1 MSQVESLLPEALEY
15 ASYGFK
21 VFALS
26 PLSKIPLKNTKG
38 FKEATTDQETIF
50 KMFTEN
56 EQANI
61 GISMV
66 ELNYFVLD
74 IDTHGKN
81 KREGI
86 ESFEKLLGDRI
97 KELDNVVSVKT
108 ANGGLHL
115 YFSYPDNY
123 QVEQRIGFRPSIDII
138 KNFVVAPNSVI
149 TKKDGSTGKY
159 ELENGSLSDVT
170 EAPKFLLDLIT
181 AKEQPKQSNA
191 AHQINYSNAAGQTK
205 KYTATLLEEITQ
217 GVKSS
222 ERNIWLTKYTGK
234 LLYLGMDPAAAYQF
248 LMVVN
253 DNFIEPPLPDNEV
266 NKVFKS
272 VLKAENNKRKGVS

>member
-1 MSQVESLLPEALEY
+1 MAEYESLLTDALEY

-50 KMFTEN
+50 TMFKEN
-56 EQANI
+56 EQANM
-61 GISMV
+61 GISMTDSDI
-66 ELNYFVLD
+66 FVLD
-74 IDTHGKN
+74 VDNHGGDNQGLK
-81 KREGI
+81 
-86 ESFEKLLGDRI
+86 SLEKLLGGVALPDDI
-97 KELDNVVSVKT
+97 TIVET
-108 ANGGLHL
+108 ANGGYHI
-115 YFSYPDNY
+115 YMKAPAG
-123 QVEQRIGFRPSIDII
+123 VEIKQQIGFRPSIDII
-138 KNFVVAPNSVI
+138 KNFVVAPSSTI
-149 TKKDGSTGKY
+149 KREDGSIGTYK
-159 ELENGSLSDVT
+159 LENGSLSDIKEV
-170 EAPKFLLDLIT
+170 PKAILKALT

-191 AHQINYSNAAGQTK
+191 SYQINYSNAAGQTK

-217 GVKSS
+217 GAKSS
-222 ERNIWLTKYTGK
+222 ERNVWLTKYTGK

-253 DNFIEPPLPDNEV
+253 ENFIEPPLPDNEV